1 METKVAI
8 PYDRW
13 KILVVDDEED
23 VHEVTQLA
31 CDGILFEDKPIQLL
45 NAYRAEQARQMLK
58 THDDVALI
66 LMDVVMETDDAG
78 LVLVRY
84 IRQELGNLGVQII
97 LRTGY
102 PGKAPERQVVRDYGI
117 SDYWEKTDLTA
128 DKLHTLVISGLRA
141 HQKYITL
148 LAYLKQLKEEISRR
162 EKIEREKDRLIEELK
177 EAAAKIKRLTG
188 LLPVCSHCKKIRDND
203 GKWNQL
209 ESYIYK
215 HTEADVSNSVC
226 PECAKKYYPDYDIYE
241 E

>member
-1 METKVAI
+1 MENRLSE
-8 PYDRW
+8 PYDTW

-23 VHEVTQLA
+23 VHLVTQLA
-31 CDGILFEDKPIQLL
+31 CDGIRFEEKPIHLL
-45 NAYRAEQARQMLK
+45 NAYCADEARQLLK
-58 THDDVALI
+58 PHNDVALI

-78 LVLVRY
+78 LELVRY
-84 IRQELGNLGVQII
+84 IRQDLGNLGVQII

-102 PGKAPERQVVRDYGI
+102 PGKAPERQVVQNYGI

-128 DKLHTLVISGLRA
+128 DKLYSLVISGLRA
-141 HQKYITL
+141 HQRYISL
-148 LAYLKQLKEEISRR
+148 QAYSKQLKEEISRR
-162 EKIEREKDRLIEELK
+162 EKIEQEKDRLIEELK
-177 EAAAKIKRLTG
+177 RAAAKIKRLAG

>member
-1 METKVAI
+1 MENKLSI

-13 KILVVDDEED
+13 KILVVDDEKD
-23 VHEVTQLA
+23 VHLVTQLA
-31 CDGILFEDKPIQLL
+31 CDGILFEETPIQLL
-45 NAYRAEQARQMLK
+45 NAYCADQARQMLK

-78 LVLVRY
+78 LELVRY
-84 IRQELGNLGVQII
+84 IRQDLGNLGVQII

-102 PGKAPERQVVRDYGI
+102 PGKAPERQVVQDYGI

-128 DKLHTLVISGLRA
+128 DKLYSLVISGLRA
-141 HQKYITL
+141 HQKYIILQT
-148 LAYLKQLKEEISRR
+148 YLKRLKEEISRR
-162 EKIEREKDRLIEELK
+162 KKIEREKDRLIEELK
-177 EAAAKIKRLTG
+177 QAAAKIKRLTG

-215 HTEADVSNSVC
+215 HTEADVSNSLC

-241 E
+241 D